1 MNDLDHA
8 LPLSFPSIAR
18 MGLEIAQCIGVFMAG
33 YGVGALIDWLI

>member
-8 LPLSFPSIAR
+8 LPFSFPSIAR
-18 MGLEIAQCIGVFMAG
+18 MGLGIAKGIGYFMAG